1 MSPLRMGGALASL
14 VTGEELADQ
23 AAALREAL
31 QTGGRELD
39 PGQVD
44 HAVNLA
50 DKIRERT
57 SLAGGH
63 TVVALA
69 GATGSGKSS
78 LFNAIV
84 GAPVAKIG
92 ARRPTTAAASAAVWG
107 EEPAGPLLDWL
118 GVAARHQVEATD
130 GADTPVLGRLDGL
143 VLLDLPDF
151 DSRVDAHREE
161 ARRVLELVDVFVW
174 VTDPQKYADAL
185 LHDDYVAAL
194 ATHDAVTL
202 VVLNQSDRLP
212 PEAMAACRED
222 LRQLLVRDG
231 LTGAQVYL
239 TSATTGEGV
248 PELTQRMANAVAG
261 ANAARHRLSA
271 DVVSVATRLRAGV
284 ADTEG
289 SVEGEAD
296 GRLVEALSR
305 SAGVPVVL
313 DAVGEDYRRQSAQV
327 GGWLFT
333 RWVPRFRA
341 DPLARLRLDKA
352 VVPMKGVGES
362 DVRAVVGRSSIP
374 PPSPTARAAVAL
386 ALRAVT
392 DDAARGLPAR
402 WAHAVADAADPDDP
416 GLADALDQAV
426 LHLPLRGRSP
436 RWWNVMG
443 VLQWVFGLTA
453 IAGALWLGALGV
465 VGWLQLPPLPTPAIG
480 QLPWP
485 FLLFVG
491 GLVVGL
497 LVAGVSR
504 LFARIG
510 ARRRVASVRKR
521 IRLAIAEVA
530 RVRVLTPV
538 AQVLGR
544 HRRTRELL
552 DQARRS

>member
-1 MSPLRMGGALASL
+1 M
-14 VTGEELADQ
+14 
-23 AAALREAL
+23 
-31 QTGGRELD
+31 
-39 PGQVD
+39 
-44 HAVNLA
+44 
-50 DKIRERT
+50 
-57 SLAGGH
+57 
-63 TVVALA
+63 
-69 GATGSGKSS
+69 
-78 LFNAIV
+78 
-84 GAPVAKIG
+84 
-92 ARRPTTAAASAAVWG
+92 
-107 EEPAGPLLDWL
+107 
-118 GVAARHQVEATD
+118 
-130 GADTPVLGRLDGL
+130 
-143 VLLDLPDF
+143 
-151 DSRVDAHREE
+151 
-161 ARRVLELVDVFVW
+161 LELVDVFVW

>member
-1 MSPLRMGGALASL
+1 MGGALASL